1 MSEKNKAIL
10 EEANAHVA
18 EGNNEG
24 FLAFC
29 DDDTVWTFVG
39 DRTLKGKE
47 AVRQYMAKTYKEPP
61 KFKIDNLIAEGH
73 FVTALGEITLK
84 DEDGKETD
92 YSYCDVWRFRDGKMV
107 ELKAF
112 VIKIEIE
119 DEANGAT

>member
-10 EEANAHVA
+10 EKANAHVA
-18 EGNNEG
+18 VGDYEG

-29 DDDTVWTFVG
+29 DDDTRWTFVG
-39 DRTLKGKE
+39 EQTLKGKE
-47 AVRQYMAKTYKEPP
+47 AVRQYMATTYIEPP
-61 KFKIDNLIAEGH
+61 KFKIDTLIAEGD

-92 YSYCDVWRFRDGKMV
+92 YSYCDVWRFRDGQMV

-119 DEANGAT
+119 DEANGAM